1 MILLK
6 TYKKSDMKK
15 ETKYKV
21 GQIIEYSFTEILDY
35 RKVEILFIIERQAT
49 FRGVTGWW
57 PLDEK
62 YIKPANFKPGKLIK
76 TCNLMGELIYC

>member
-1 MILLK
+1 
-6 TYKKSDMKK
+6 MKK
-15 ETKYKV
+15 ETKIYKE

-35 RKVEILFIIERQAT
+35 RQVEILFIIERQAT

-62 YIKPANFKPGKLIK
+62 YIKQPDFKPGKKVK
-76 TCNLMGELIYC
+76 TCGIMGELIYC